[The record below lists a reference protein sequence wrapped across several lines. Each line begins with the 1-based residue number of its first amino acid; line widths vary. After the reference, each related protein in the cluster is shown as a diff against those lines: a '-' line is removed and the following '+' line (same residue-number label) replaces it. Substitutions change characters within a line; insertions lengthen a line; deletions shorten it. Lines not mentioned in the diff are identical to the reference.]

1 MGRIVRRMYMGKAMH
16 IYCIRYT
23 AHMAVSFQVQGGVNP
38 SSEMVRLARQTAGL
52 SQVQLAERVGT
63 TQTAV
68 SRWENGGDE
77 PRLSTLAAIL
87 SACGQRLVL
96 QVESDDVDRAQIRQQ
111 LAMTPEQ
118 RLASVVNISRTLAS
132 AKRMS

>member
-1 MGRIVRRMYMGKAMH
+1 
-16 IYCIRYT
+16 
-23 AHMAVSFQVQGGVNP
+23 
-38 SSEMVRLARQTAGL
+38 MVLSARQTAGL

-63 TQTAV
+63 TQSAV

-87 SACGQRLVL
+87 SACGRRLVL
-96 QVESDDVDRAQIRQQ
+96 QVETDDVDRAQIRQQ

-132 AKRMS
+132 AKRVS

>member
-1 MGRIVRRMYMGKAMH
+1 M
-16 IYCIRYT
+16 T
-23 AHMAVSFQVQGGVNP
+23 LSFPVQGGVNP
-38 SSEMVRLARQTAGL
+38 SAEIVRSARQTAEL
-52 SQVQLAERVGT
+52 SQAQLAQRVGT
-63 TQTAV
+63 TQSAV

-96 QVESDDVDRAQIRQQ
+96 QVESDDVDRSQIRQQ
-111 LAMTPEQ
+111 LAMTPDQ

-132 AKRMS
+132 AKRVS